1 MWKNK
6 YILMSEAETD
16 GADGG
21 GSGGG
26 VQQDATLLNAGGDQS
41 TGTDTGLDWLPE
53 KFVVTGEDGKPDI
66 TASAQKLAQSYGHLE
81 QRFGSGDVP
90 PADIADYKIDA
101 VEGMEIDPNNEET
114 KAFLESVK
122 QHGFTNDQLNFMIK
136 EVGASLQSYSQQ
148 TATESRDTASEE
160 LRKVWQDDTT
170 FNQNLGLAYRAFNAL
185 VDGDDKEKINEI
197 GNNPLVIK
205 LLAKIGAEMKEDSP
219 TGGEQGGDAQAIRD
233 LMKSEA
239 YYNDKHADHER
250 VAEQVRR
257 FYERQY
263 GNQPMN

>member
-6 YILMSEAETD
+6 FILMNEAEAD
-16 GADGG
+16 GAGG
-21 GSGGG
+21 GGGTADPSLLSGAE
-26 VQQDATLLNAGGDQS
+26 QQA

-66 TASAQKLAQSYGHLE
+66 AASAQKMAESYGHLE

-90 PADIADYKIDA
+90 PKDIADYRIDA
-101 VEGMEIDPNNEET
+101 IEGVEIDPNNAEA
-114 KAFLESVK
+114 KAFLESAK
-122 QHGFTNDQLNFMIK
+122 QHGFTSDQLNFMIK
-136 EVGASLQSYSQQ
+136 EVHSALQDYVQENATASR
-148 TATESRDTASEE
+148 ETASEE
-160 LRKVWQDDTT
+160 LRKVWQDDST

-185 VDGDDKEKINEI
+185 ADGDDKGKIDEI

-219 TGGEQGGDAQAIRD
+219 NGGEQGGDAQTIRD

-239 YYNDKHADHER
+239 YFNDKHPDHER
-250 VAEQVRR
+250 VAAQIKR
-257 FYERQY
+257 YYTQQY

>member
-6 YILMSEAETD
+6 YILMNEAGAD

-21 GSGGG
+21 GGG
-26 VQQDATLLNAGGDQS
+26 VQQQDTTLLNGAEQQA
-41 TGTDTGLDWLPE
+41 TGADAGLDWLPE
-53 KFVVTGEDGKPDI
+53 KFRVAGEDGKPDI
-66 TASAQKLAQSYGHLE
+66 AASAQKMAESYGHLE

-90 PADIADYKIDA
+90 PKDIAEYRIDA
-101 VEGMEIDPNNEET
+101 IEGMEIDPNNPET
-114 KAFLESVK
+114 RTFLESVK
-122 QHGFTNDQLNFMIK
+122 QHGFTSDQLNFMIK
-136 EVGASLQSYSQQ
+136 EVHNSLQTYAQEN
-148 TATESRDTASEE
+148 ATESRESASEE

-185 VDGDDKEKINEI
+185 ADGDDKGKINEI

-205 LLAKIGAEMKEDSP
+205 MLAKIGAEMKEDSP
-219 TGGEQGGDAQAIRD
+219 NGGEQGGDAQTIRD

-239 YYNDKHADHER
+239 YFNDKHPDHER
-250 VAEQVRR
+250 VTAQIKR
-257 FYERQY
+257 YYTQQY

>member
-6 YILMSEAETD
+6 YTFMSEAESD
-16 GADGG
+16 GAPGGDGG
-21 GSGGG
+21 A
-26 VQQDATLLNAGGDQS
+26 QMDATLLNTGGDQ
-41 TGTDTGLDWLPE
+41 TTNTDTGLDWLPE

-81 QRFGSGDVP
+81 QRFGSGDIP

-101 VEGMEIDPNNEET
+101 IEGIEIDPNNAET
-114 KAFLESVK
+114 KKFLESAK
-122 QHGFTNDQLNFMIK
+122 QHGFTSDQLNFMIK
-136 EVGASLQSYSQQ
+136 EVYNSIQNYTQQ
-148 TATESRDTASEE
+148 TSSDNRDAASEE
-160 LRKVWQDDTT
+160 LKKVWQDDVT
-170 FNQNLGLAYRAFNAL
+170 FNKNIGLAYRAFNSLA
-185 VDGDDKEKINEI
+185 DADDKGKIDEI

-219 TGGEQGGDAQAIRD
+219 GGGEQGGEAQTIRD

-239 YYNDKHADHER
+239 YFNEKHPDHER
-250 VAEQVRR
+250 VTAQIKR
-257 FYERQY
+257 YYARQY

>member
-6 YILMSEAETD
+6 YTFMSEAESD
-16 GADGG
+16 GAAGG
-21 GSGGG
+21 GGGA
-26 VQQDATLLNAGGDQS
+26 QTDATLLNTGGDQ
-41 TGTDTGLDWLPE
+41 TTNTDTGLDWLPE

-81 QRFGSGDVP
+81 QRFGSGDIP

-101 VEGMEIDPNNEET
+101 IDGMEIDPNNAET
-114 KAFLESVK
+114 KTFLESAK
-122 QHGFTNDQLNFMIK
+122 QHGFTSDQLNFMIK
-136 EVGASLQSYSQQ
+136 EVHNSLQSYAQEA
-148 TATESRDTASEE
+148 ATESRETASEE

-185 VDGDDKEKINEI
+185 VDGDDKGKINEI

-219 TGGEQGGDAQAIRD
+219 GTGDAGGDAQTIRD

-239 YYNDKHADHER
+239 YFNEKHPDHER
-250 VAEQVRR
+250 VTAQIKR
-257 FYERQY
+257 YYARQY

>member
-1 MWKNK
+1 MWKSK
-6 YILMSEAETD
+6 YILMNEAEAD
-16 GADGG
+16 GAGG
-21 GSGGG
+21 GGGTADPSLLSGAEP
-26 VQQDATLLNAGGDQS
+26 QA

-66 TASAQKLAQSYGHLE
+66 AASAQKMAESYGHLE

-90 PADIADYKIDA
+90 PKDISGYRIDA
-101 VEGMEIDPNNEET
+101 IEGMEIDPNNAET
-114 KAFLESVK
+114 KAFLESAK
-122 QHGFTNDQLNFMIK
+122 QHGLTSDQLNFMIK
-136 EVGASLQSYSQQ
+136 EVHSALQDYAQENA
-148 TATESRDTASEE
+148 TASRDTASEE

-185 VDGDDKEKINEI
+185 ADGEDKTRIDEI

-205 LLAKIGAEMKEDSP
+205 MLAKIGAEMKEDSP
-219 TGGEQGGDAQAIRD
+219 NGGDPGGDAQTIRD

-239 YYNDKHADHER
+239 YFNDKHPDHER
-250 VAEQVRR
+250 VAAQIKN
-257 FYERQY
+257 YYARQY